1 MATSGT
7 VTYQPE
13 VEEIIT
19 EACERCGVD
28 PTRID
33 RKLVLSARR
42 SLNLMFSEWAVRGIN
57 YWLTTETTLALVSGT
72 RTYTLPAGT
81 LDILDAVIRR
91 GSTDTEMERLGLV
104 DYNSQPNKTTTG
116 LPINF
121 FFDRQATPQ
130 IYLWPVPENSTDTI
144 VYWRLARPDD
154 VTLSQQD
161 PDVPYRW
168 NEALCSGLAAKL
180 SMKIQGVPD
189 TRIALLS
196 AQAEGSFNHAAT
208 EEGEK
213 AALRII
219 PAVS

>member
-81 LDILDAVIRR
+81 LDI
-91 GSTDTEMERLGLV
+91 E
-104 DYNSQPNKTTTG
+104 
-116 LPINF
+116 
-121 FFDRQATPQ
+121 
-130 IYLWPVPENSTDTI
+130 
-144 VYWRLARPDD
+144 
-154 VTLSQQD
+154 
-161 PDVPYRW
+161 
-168 NEALCSGLAAKL
+168 EAL
-180 SMKIQGVPD
+180 IQKWKGW
-189 TRIALLS
+189 A
-196 AQAEGSFNHAAT
+196 
-208 EEGEK
+208 
-213 AALRII
+213 
-219 PAVS
+219 

>member
-7 VTYQPE
+7 VTWQPE
-13 VEEIIT
+13 VQEIIT

-33 RKLVLSARR
+33 RKLVVTARR

-57 YWLTTETTLALVSGT
+57 YWLTTETTLALSAST
-72 RTYTLPAGT
+72 RVYVLPAGT
-81 LDILDAVIRR
+81 LDILDAVVRR
-91 GSTDTEMERLGLV
+91 GNSDTEMARLSLS

-130 IYLWPVPENSTDTI
+130 IYVWPLPENSTDTI
-144 VYWRLARPDD
+144 VYWRLSRPEA
-154 VTLSQQD
+154 VTLSQQEA
-161 PDVPYRW
+161 DVPFRW
-168 NEALCSGLAAKL
+168 NDALCAGLASRI

-189 TRIALLS
+189 TRITILA
-196 AQAEGSFNHAAT
+196 AQAESSFNYAAT

-213 AALRII
+213 AALKII